1 MSNLDLGS
9 IDLDSVEP
17 LRTVRPDDI
26 ADVPHDQRWLVE
38 GVWPAA
44 GVGVIAATPKI
55 GKTWLAADLAMSVA
69 TSTPFLKHFPVMI
82 SGPVLMFASEDQN
95 HEMKDRLRGL
105 AGQRGLSLSDLAFG
119 LVDEPSLRLNHPK
132 DLARFERRIRD
143 DRPVLVVLDPL
154 RRIFSGNE
162 SSSDAISAVL
172 GQLRRI
178 QRQYHVAIVLT
189 HHLSKQSEHK
199 AVSGDRMRGSGD
211 LHAWGDVNL
220 YAWRSKLDE
229 NVAIVKVEH
238 RNAVRRRPFTV
249 RRVVEELAAGGTT
262 AHLEYVGEIAE
273 GTDPTA
279 KKPDALRT
287 RVLAKLT
294 EGAIGSTELRVAL
307 GVNAGALSD
316 MFKTLEGEGL
326 IKKNLR
332 KWHLASGPSSA

>member
-17 LRTVRPDDI
+17 LRTIRPDDI
-26 ADVPHDQRWLVE
+26 ADVPHDRRWLVQ

-44 GVGVIAATPKI
+44 GVGVIASTPKI

-95 HEMKDRLRGL
+95 HEMKNRLRGL

-119 LVDEPSLRLNHPK
+119 LVDEPSLRLDHPK

-154 RRIFSGNE
+154 RRIFGGNE
-162 SSSDAISAVL
+162 SSSDAMSAVL

-178 QRQYHVAIVLT
+178 QRQYQVAVVLT
-189 HHLSKQSEHK
+189 HHVTKQREDEP
-199 AVSGDRMRGSGD
+199 VSGYSMRGSGD
-211 LHAWGDVNL
+211 IHAWGDVNL

-229 NVAIVKVEH
+229 TLAIVRVEH
-238 RNAVRRRPFTV
+238 RNAARRPPFTI

-262 AHLEYVGEIAE
+262 AHLEYVGESVE
-273 GTDPTA
+273 GADTTT
-279 KKPDALRT
+279 KKPDALRS
-287 RVLAKLT
+287 RVLTKLA
-294 EGAIGSTELRVAL
+294 EGALGTTELREAL

-332 KWHLASGPSSA
+332 KWHLASAPSSA

>member
-1 MSNLDLGS
+1 MSDLDLGS
-9 IDLDSVEP
+9 VDLDSVEP
-17 LRTVRPDDI
+17 LKTVRPDDVP
-26 ADVPHDQRWLVE
+26 DVPHEKRWLVE
-38 GVWPAA
+38 GVWPVA

-55 GKTWLAADLAMSVA
+55 GKTWLVADLALSVA

-119 LVDEPSLRLNHPK
+119 LVDEPSLRLDHAK

-154 RRIFSGNE
+154 RRIFGGNE
-162 SSSDAISAVL
+162 SSSDAMSAVL

-178 QRQYHVAIVLT
+178 QRQYQVAIVLT

-199 AVSGDRMRGSGD
+199 PVSGDRMRGSGD
-211 LHAWGDVNL
+211 LHAWGDANI
-220 YAWRSKLDE
+220 YAWRSSLDE
-229 NVAIVKVEH
+229 NIVIVKVEH
-238 RNAVRRRPFTV
+238 RNAARRQPFTV
-249 RRVVEELAAGGTT
+249 RRVVEELPDGGTT
-262 AHLEYVGEIAE
+262 AHLEYVGEAE
-273 GTDPTA
+273 PGVPPT
-279 KKPDALRT
+279 KKPDALRS
-287 RVLAKLT
+287 RVLTKLA
-294 EGAIGSTELRVAL
+294 EGALGTTELREAL

-332 KWHLASGPSSA
+332 KWHLASAPSSA

>member
-1 MSNLDLGS
+1 MSDLDLGS
-9 IDLDSVEP
+9 VDLDSVEP
-17 LRTVRPDDI
+17 LKTVRPDDVP
-26 ADVPHDQRWLVE
+26 DVPHEKRWLVE
-38 GVWPAA
+38 GVWPVA

-55 GKTWLAADLAMSVA
+55 GKTWLVADLALSVA

-119 LVDEPSLRLNHPK
+119 LVDEPSLRLDHAK

-154 RRIFSGNE
+154 RRIFGGNE
-162 SSSDAISAVL
+162 SSSDAMSAVL

-178 QRQYHVAIVLT
+178 QRQYQVAIVLT

-199 AVSGDRMRGSGD
+199 PVSGDRMRGSGD
-211 LHAWGDVNL
+211 LHAWGDANI
-220 YAWRSKLDE
+220 YAWRSSLDE
-229 NVAIVKVEH
+229 NIVIVKVEH
-238 RNAVRRRPFTV
+238 RNAARRQPFTV
-249 RRVVEELAAGGTT
+249 RRVVEELPDGGTT
-262 AHLEYVGEIAE
+262 AHLEYVGEAE
-273 GTDPTA
+273 PGVPPT
-279 KKPDALRT
+279 KKPDALRS
-287 RVLAKLT
+287 RVLTKLA
-294 EGAIGSTELRVAL
+294 EGAIGTTELREAL

-332 KWHLASGPSSA
+332 KWHLASAPSSA

>member
-1 MSNLDLGS
+1 MSDLDLGS
-9 IDLDSVEP
+9 VDLDSVEP
-17 LRTVRPDDI
+17 LKTVRPDDVP
-26 ADVPHDQRWLVE
+26 DVPHEKRWLVE
-38 GVWPAA
+38 GVWPVA

-55 GKTWLAADLAMSVA
+55 GKTWLVADLALSVA

-105 AGQRGLSLSDLAFG
+105 AAQRGLSLSDLSFG
-119 LVDEPSLRLNHPK
+119 LVDEPSLRLNHTK

-162 SSSDAISAVL
+162 SSSDAMSAVL

-178 QRQYHVAIVLT
+178 QRQYQVAIVLT

-199 AVSGDRMRGSGD
+199 PVSGDRMRGSGD
-211 LHAWGDVNL
+211 LHAWGDANI
-220 YAWRSKLDE
+220 YAWRSSLDE
-229 NVAIVKVEH
+229 NIVIVKVEH
-238 RNAVRRRPFTV
+238 RNAARRQPFTV
-249 RRVVEELAAGGTT
+249 RRVVEELPDGGTT
-262 AHLEYVGEIAE
+262 AHLEYVGEAE
-273 GTDPTA
+273 PGVPPT
-279 KKPDALRT
+279 KKPDALRS
-287 RVLAKLT
+287 RVLTKLA
-294 EGAIGSTELRVAL
+294 EGAIGTTELREAL

-332 KWHLASGPSSA
+332 KWHLASAPSSA